1 VPKRT
6 RKTQKRR
13 ATPKVGG
20 PKLVAV
26 PKRTVRTDAPRA
38 TKLSPPLNLTDGLR
52 EIAREVCY
60 FIPDLAHIKLEAVH
74 FTLFH
79 SREASRVFTFA
90 RCYPLP
96 SAMKRRGRR
105 WYRLTPVFTPGGV
118 EARYILSFAWPR
130 FWTMTPKER
139 LETLVHELYHI
150 GPEFDGEARSFEAG
164 GWHGKGRAW
173 FDAIIEELVDTH
185 FPDGI
190 DHPVLNVQ
198 LADDVRVTG
207 ERLKKPYWQETF
219 RSL

>member
-6 RKTQKRR
+6 KTPQKKRSAR
-13 ATPKVGG
+13 PTVG
-20 PKLVAV
+20 PKLLAV
-26 PKRTVRTDAPRA
+26 PKRTVQGAPRA
-38 TKLSPPLNLTDGLR
+38 TTLEPPLNLTEGLR

-60 FIPDLAHIKLEAVH
+60 SIPDLAHVRLEAVH

-79 SREASRVFTFA
+79 SRAAERIFTFA

-96 SAMKRRGRR
+96 SAMKRRGRH
-105 WYRLTPVFTPGGV
+105 WYRLTSVFTPGGV

-130 FWTMTPKER
+130 FWGMTPRER

-150 GPEFDGEARSFEAG
+150 GPDFDGEARSFEAG

-173 FDAIIEELVDTH
+173 FDAIIAELVDTH

-198 LADDVRVTG
+198 LDENVRVTG
-207 ERLKKPYWQETF
+207 ERLRKPYWQEAF